1 MQNLNKKEL
10 KLLELHFVHTRHP
23 KVLRTDRRMEGPIT
37 TASIARVHRL
47 AAATIKSSHK
57 IILYFS
63 EGTDEPVQDAFSL
76 LHSHLVHS
84 K

>member
-1 MQNLNKKEL
+1 
-10 KLLELHFVHTRHP
+10 
-23 KVLRTDRRMEGPIT
+23 MEGPIT
-37 TASIARVHRL
+37 TASIAKVHRL

-63 EGTDEPVQDAFSL
+63 EGSDEPVQDAVSL
-76 LHSHLVHS
+76 LHSFLVHS